1 MKMVDDYSTSNDIDN
16 KMPIIVVEGKTDVD
30 KVSKLIKAHFIITNG
45 SEVSRETIS
54 YLRTLSKTRKIII
67 LTDPDYPGL
76 RIRNII
82 SNNIPNA
89 YHAYVDRSKSS
100 NGKKL
105 GVAECEENEIIR
117 ALSNLVQYKYDE
129 KNELISPFDM
139 YALGLTGK
147 PNSKELRE
155 KVFKHFELGYGNSKT
170 LAKHLSLSGITMQEV
185 KDYLKEVTNDSSK

>member
-1 MKMVDDYSTSNDIDN
+1 MKMEEDYSTSKDIDN

-89 YHAYVDRSKSS
+89 YHAYVDRSMSS

-129 KNELISPFDM
+129 KNELISSFDM

-170 LAKHLSLSGITMQEV
+170 LAKHLSLSGVSMQEV
-185 KDYLKEVTNDSSK
+185 KDFLKEVTNDSSK